1 MPIGE
6 EESIP
11 LLWCE
16 SHLYLSER
24 EQLLTGKH
32 L

>member
-11 LLWCE
+11 LL
-16 SHLYLSER
+16 SVYVKLR
-24 EQLLTGKH
+24 EKAFQDAIFPEE
-32 L
+32 